1 GEVDIG
7 TNSIPINLRRRFHK
21 YLEDMYVS
29 EKGASWSAKRPEQV
43 GYKPMDI
50 FVLLPST
57 HPSHQPPYS
66 SSGLPLLFQHLLVS
80 DYLNHSKHATRQHYS
95 STLTL
100 LFGHDKRSPMVEF
113 VLLFEIRK
121 ARTVVL
127 NSGVCSCRC
136 WDGPVIPG
144 TDPIPDSVGN
154 QNSWLARV
162 TPGTLGTRILELS
175 HRYSNTH
182 PVGLQMQQ
190 PPRGETWVG
199 ITCDISRSN
208 VTQVLPG
215 GWLHISLHFQNF

>member
-1 GEVDIG
+1 
-7 TNSIPINLRRRFHK
+7 
-21 YLEDMYVS
+21 MYVS

-80 DYLNHSKHATRQHYS
+80 DYLNHSKHATRININK
-95 STLTL
+95 
-100 LFGHDKRSPMVEF
+100 LFVDLESEVTIILALSRCCVGHDKRSPMVEF

-136 WDGPVIPG
+136 WDGPVIRKRG
-144 TDPIPDSVGN
+144 LTLFQI
-154 QNSWLARV
+154 A
-162 TPGTLGTRILELS
+162 LGTKILED
-175 HRYSNTH
+175 H
-182 PVGLQMQQ
+182 VGHADFSVESPLACGS
-190 PPRGETWVG
+190 PDAATSTW
-199 ITCDISRSN
+199 
-208 VTQVLPG
+208 
-215 GWLHISLHFQNF
+215 